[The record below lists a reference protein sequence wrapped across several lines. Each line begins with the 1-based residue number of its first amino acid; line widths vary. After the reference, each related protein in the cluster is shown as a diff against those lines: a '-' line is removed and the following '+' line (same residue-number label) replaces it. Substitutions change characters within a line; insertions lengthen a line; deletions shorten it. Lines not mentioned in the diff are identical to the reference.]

1 MVADVKEEL
10 RPLFE
15 PLTVGGVV
23 MRNKLA
29 MAPMGGPP
37 DAPDGSVTQQTIEY
51 WATMAKGGVGLIFT
65 DTKGVDPPLSAA
77 GGGIHHD
84 AYIPGLRMLT
94 DAVHE
99 HGAKIAVQLQHMGR
113 YYFVPRTSIQPV
125 APSAVP
131 SRLPAPPPREMT
143 TEECENLIEKYA
155 QCAERAM
162 KAGFDGVDVLA
173 GQGYLLSTFLSP
185 ITNKRTDRFGGDT
198 PEERATMVLEVIR
211 RIKERI
217 GDKPILCVKLSV
229 DDFMPGGKT
238 VEDSKRMIPLMVDAG
253 ANMFNA
259 WAAWHEAPV
268 HTTIASVPR
277 GAFVYLAEIV
287 KEVAKGAAVGAV
299 NRINEPR
306 LAARIIAENR
316 ADLVIIGRALRADP
330 YFPTKA
336 EEGKVDDIRMC
347 IACNRCLDEPFGSF
361 LGIEQEAHA
370 GITCSVNAELGRE
383 WENRTRPTDT
393 PKKVLVV
400 GGGTAGME
408 AARVAALR
416 GHKVTL
422 WEAKERLGGALIPA
436 SIASYKAEIPNVT
449 AYLSTQ
455 IGKLGVK
462 VELNKEATSE
472 AILKEG
478 ADEVILATGGLL
490 IIPEIPGV
498 EGDNVVTVIDVL
510 TGKKGV
516 GEKVAIIGGG
526 MIGCETAEYLAGKGK
541 KVTII
546 EALPAIARDLGVT
559 NRRALRSRV
568 LASGVE
574 VLTSTEARA
583 ITESGVTVEE
593 AGQMRTIDADS
604 VVLAEGFKP
613 NTGLW
618 EALKDRVPG
627 LHLIGDAARPKQ
639 ILEATRTAW
648 NLACD
653 I

>member
-1 MVADVKEEL
+1 MVADAKEEL

-37 DAPDGSVTQQTIEY
+37 AAPDGSVTRESIDY
-51 WATMAKGGVGLIFT
+51 WATMAKGGVGLIFLAAH
-65 DTKGVDPPLSAA
+65 GVDPPASGA
-77 GGGIHHD
+77 GSIHHD
-84 AYIPGLRMLT
+84 AYIPGLRMMT
-94 DAVHE
+94 DTVHE
-99 HGAKIAVQLQHMGR
+99 HGAKIAVQLQHVGR
-113 YYFVPRTSIQPV
+113 YYFIPGTSVQPQ

-131 SRLPAPPPREMT
+131 SRLPAPPPRGMT
-143 TEECENLIEKYA
+143 TEECEDLIEKYA
-155 QCAERAM
+155 QCAERAI

-198 PEERATMVLEVIR
+198 PEERATMVLEIIR

-238 VEDSKRMIPLMVDAG
+238 VEDTKRMIPLMVDAG

-277 GAFVYLAEIV
+277 GAFVYLAEVV

-306 LAARIIAENR
+306 LAAHIIAENR
-316 ADLVIIGRALRADP
+316 ADFVVIGRALRADP
-330 YFPTKA
+330 YFPRKA

-370 GITCSVNAELGRE
+370 GLTCSVNAELGRE
-383 WENRTRPTDT
+383 WETRTRPTDT

-400 GGGTAGME
+400 GGGPAGME

-422 WEAKERLGGALIPA
+422 WEAKDRLGGALIPA
-436 SIASYKAEIPNVT
+436 SVASYKDEIPNVT

-462 VELNKEATSE
+462 VELNKEATPE

-478 ADEVILATGGLL
+478 ADEVILATGGLF

-498 EGDNVVTVIDVL
+498 EGENVVTVIDVL
-510 TGKKGV
+510 TGKKEV
-516 GEKVAIIGGG
+516 GKKLVIIGGG
-526 MIGCETAEYLAGKGK
+526 MVGCETAEYLAGTGK
-541 KVTII
+541 KVTIV
-546 EALPAIARDLGVT
+546 ERLPAIARDLGVT
-559 NRRALRSRV
+559 NRRALRARV
-568 LASGVE
+568 LAAGVE

-593 AGQMRTIDADS
+593 AGQMRTIDANS

-627 LHLIGDAARPKQ
+627 LHLIGDAARPNQ
-639 ILEATRTAW
+639 ILEATRAAW

>member
-1 MVADVKEEL
+1 MVADAKEEL

-29 MAPMGGPP
+29 MAPMGGPSA
-37 DAPDGSVTQQTIEY
+37 APDGSVTRQIISY

-113 YYFVPRTSIQPV
+113 YYFVPGTSIQPV

-143 TEECENLIEKYA
+143 TEECEELIEKYA

-162 KAGFDGVDVLA
+162 TAGFDGVDVLA

-185 ITNKRTDRFGGDT
+185 LTNKRTDRFGGDT
-198 PEERATMVLEVIR
+198 PEERATMVLEIIR

-238 VEDSKRMIPLMVDAG
+238 VDDTKRMVPLIVDAG

-259 WAAWHEAPV
+259 WAAWHESPV
-268 HTTIASVPR
+268 PTTIASVPR

-287 KEVAKGAAVGAV
+287 KEVAKGAVVGAV

-316 ADLVIIGRALRADP
+316 ADFVIIGRPLRADP
-330 YFPTKA
+330 YFPKKA
-336 EEGKVDDIRMC
+336 AEGMVDDIRMC

-370 GITCSVNAELGRE
+370 GLTCSVNAELGRE
-383 WENRTRPTDT
+383 LENRTRPTDT

-400 GGGTAGME
+400 GGGPAGME
-408 AARVAALR
+408 AARVVALR

-422 WEAKERLGGALIPA
+422 WEAKDKLGGALIPA
-436 SIASYKAEIPNVT
+436 SVAPYKDEIPNVT
-449 AYLSTQ
+449 AYLGAQ

-462 VELNKEATSE
+462 VELNKEATPE

-490 IIPEIPGV
+490 IVPEIPGV
-498 EGDNVVTVIDVL
+498 ERENVVTVIDVL
-510 TGKKGV
+510 TGKKRI

-526 MIGCETAEYLAGKGK
+526 MIGCETAEYLAGTGK
-541 KVTII
+541 KVTIV
-546 EALPAIARDLGVT
+546 ERLPAIARDLGVT
-559 NRRALRSRV
+559 NRGALRARV
-568 LASGVE
+568 LAAGVE

-593 AGQMRTIDADS
+593 AGQMRTIDANS

-613 NTGLW
+613 NTVLW
-618 EALKDRVPG
+618 EALRDKVPG
-627 LHLIGDAARPKQ
+627 LHLIGDAARPNQ
-639 ILEATRTAW
+639 ILEAIRAAW